1 MEETRAI
8 RKKIA
13 EKIKSSQT
21 IAITS
26 HLRPDGDSIG
36 SGIALYLM
44 LKALGKEVRY
54 INRELPGLPLCKLP
68 FFSVIEEGEIDPQ
81 LFDLVILIECSTEDR
96 SGQKNL
102 DKYFRILID
111 HHLSN
116 DGKVEL
122 NWVNHHEAAVS
133 VMVYEL
139 AEDLGVTVDKTM
151 ASLLYCALV
160 SDTGPAADCSVK
172 SPPGGRAAR
181 GNGRSGGSGCHNSAS
196 PATSTA
202 SSAATIL
209 SRVSD
214 TSVMPPGLEAE
225 GDGNTLAG
233 GFEQDCGLPLH
244 LPGDAHRQCHFGG
257 IAARRACGEQRPDQ
271 THVHLDAGEIDLH
284 PSGRDALDVDHDFE
298 GLDQRDRPDA
308 AADLGAP
315 PAGQGNGTGLAA
327 QVATRV
333 RLNRRVGLGQ
343 QDRRQLVADDD
354 DQCDQQQADEID
366 QCFFVQVTLPVR
378 GHRGWNIFH
387 HPPIAEL
394 ANINFFT
401 RLSA

>member
-13 EKIKSSQT
+13 EKIKSSRT

-54 INRELPGLPLCKLP
+54 INRELPGLPLSKLP

-139 AEDLGVTVDKTM
+139 AEDLGVAVDKTM

-160 SDTGPAADCSVK
+160 SDTGGYRFTNINSKAFAVASRLIEAGADPIATNRMLFECSTFTKV
-172 SPPGGRAAR
+172 RL
-181 GNGRSGGSGCHNSAS
+181 
-196 PATSTA
+196 TSLV
-202 SSAATIL
+202 L
-209 SRVSD
+209 S
-214 TSVMPPGLEAE
+214 TLKEELE
-225 GDGNTLAG
+225 G
-233 GFEQDCGLPLH
+233 
-244 LPGDAHRQCHFGG
+244 
-257 IAARRACGEQRPDQ
+257 
-271 THVHLDAGEIDLH
+271 
-284 PSGRDALDVDHDFE
+284 
-298 GLDQRDRPDA
+298 
-308 AADLGAP
+308 
-315 PAGQGNGTGLAA
+315 
-327 QVATRV
+327 QVATICLLQEHLRTLDIQDVETEDILTIV
-333 RLNRRVGLGQ
+333 RSIESVK
-343 QDRRQLVADDD
+343 LVIFMKEYQPERFRISLRSRD
-354 DQCDQQQADEID
+354 
-366 QCFFVQVTLPVR
+366 PVDSSK
-378 GHRGWNIFH
+378 
-387 HPPIAEL
+387 IAESFGGGGHKHASGLYLEGKREEVARKVL
-394 ANINFFT
+394 AALPLGGL
-401 RLSA
+401 RSSSQG